1 MGNCHFVIEPIKKID
16 EYFINDMQK
25 KSFLEK
31 ANELGLDIYKN
42 KKHIHN
48 KKIHKIKENDKEL
61 EL

>member
-1 MGNCHFVIEPIKKID
+1 
-16 EYFINDMQK
+16 MQK